1 MQKSFSK
8 GFSGW
13 AQVGILIGLLFAAF
27 ILAGIVSVAIWAA
40 MAHGPVV
47 EMQTN
52 MFKPENL
59 KAVLVVQCVSTLII
73 FFLPVFFFAKICY
86 TNSIGF
92 LGFNGKITGKQLLIV
107 VLLVAASLPLIDTL
121 ATLNKMIPLPKH
133 LRASMDAAE
142 KTYNDQVA
150 VMAQIKTWGQY
161 LISLFV
167 IAFLP
172 AVFEE
177 TFFRGGVQ
185 QLLTRWFRIPW
196 LAILLTSLLF
206 SAIHFSWYGFFARAA
221 LGVVL
226 GVVFYYG
233 QSIWLNITLHFL
245 NNGFVVT
252 GMFVMYK
259 QGKPIDMEDGTMPLW
274 AGIIGLVLVI
284 GLIKW
289 FRQVSPP
296 PEPLQS
302 LASAYDHNNP
312 FKKDEQWA

>member
-1 MQKSFSK
+1 MQKSLSK

-13 AQVGILIGLLFAAF
+13 AQLGILIGLLFGAF
-27 ILAGIVSVAIWAA
+27 IVAGVVSIAIWAA
-40 MAHGPVV
+40 MAQGSVID
-47 EMQTN
+47 MQTN

-59 KAVLVVQCVSTLII
+59 NAILVIQCVSTLVI
-73 FFLPVFFFAKICY
+73 FFLPAFFYAKICF
-86 TNSIGF
+86 TNSISF
-92 LGFNGKITGKQLLIV
+92 LGFNGKITWKQLLIV

-161 LISLFV
+161 IISLFV

-185 QLLTRWFRIPW
+185 QLLTRWLRTPW
-196 LAILLTSLLF
+196 LAIFITSVVF
-206 SAIHFSWYGFFARAA
+206 SIIHFSWYGFFARAA
-221 LGVVL
+221 LGGVL
-226 GVVFYYG
+226 GLVFYYG
-233 QSIWLNITLHFL
+233 KSIWLNITLHFI

-252 GMFVMYK
+252 SMFVMYK
-259 QGKPIDMEDGTMPLW
+259 QGKPIDMEDGGTMPLW
-274 AGIIGLVLVI
+274 AGLIGLALVI
-284 GLIKW
+284 ELVKW
-289 FRQVSPP
+289 FRKVSPP
-296 PEPLQS
+296 ETEIEYND
-302 LASAYDHNNP
+302 ADYDNP
-312 FKKDEQWA
+312 FKKDEHWA